1 MKITKTQL
9 KQIIK
14 EELEAVI
21 AEEGRSPTS
30 LGLPHNIGQ
39 PDALL
44 AGLTTLLSKE
54 DGIPEE
60 NAKPIINLINS
71 KLQQNPGDETAEG
84 LRAAKE
90 QIMDKFPDLFRGP
103 RRRQSRKATY
113 RDKAGQGRE
122 ATAATRPRTAMAAMF
137 GPGY

>member
-1 MKITKTQL
+1 MKLTKAQL
-9 KQIIK
+9 RKIIK

-21 AEEGRSPTS
+21 AEDGRSPRS

-39 PDALL
+39 PEALL

-60 NAKPIINLINS
+60 NAEPIIDLINS
-71 KLQQNPGDETAEG
+71 KLQQNPGDETAEA

-90 QIMDKFPDLFRGP
+90 QIMDKFPDLFRGAYW
-103 RRRQSRKATY
+103 RQSRRATH
-113 RDKAGQGRE
+113 RDKAEQER
-122 ATAATRPRTAMAAMF
+122 TAAAAPPRRTAMSSMF